1 MLTLL
6 DTIKNNNMKK
16 TFNIVETLPALLENY
31 YTVEAE
37 TEAQA
42 IEMIE
47 NGDVVVED
55 SEIHY
60 SYGEA
65 EFEVEEVDNSDEDL
79 PDGDPM

>member
-16 TFNIVETLPALLENY
+16 TFNIVETLPALIENY

-42 IEMIE
+42 IEHIE
-47 NGDVVVED
+47 NGDVIVED

-60 SYGEA
+60 NYSEA
-65 EFEVEEVDNSDEDL
+65 EFEVEEVDDSDEDL

>member
-16 TFNIVETLPALLENY
+16 TFNIVETIPALIENY

-42 IEMIE
+42 IEMVE
-47 NGDVVVED
+47 NGEVEVED

-60 SYGEA
+60 NYNEA

>member
-1 MLTLL
+1 
-6 DTIKNNNMKK
+6 MKK

-60 SYGEA
+60 NYSEA
-65 EFEVEEVDNSDEDL
+65 EFEVEEVDDSDEDL

>member
-1 MLTLL
+1 
-6 DTIKNNNMKK
+6 MKK
-16 TFNIVETLPALLENY
+16 TFNIVETLPALIENY

-47 NGDVVVED
+47 NGDVIVED

-60 SYGEA
+60 NYSEA

>member
-1 MLTLL
+1 
-6 DTIKNNNMKK
+6 MKK
-16 TFNIVETLPALLENY
+16 TFNIVETLPALIENY

-42 IEMIE
+42 IEHIE
-47 NGDVVVED
+47 NGDVIVED

-60 SYGEA
+60 NYSEA
-65 EFEVEEVDNSDEDL
+65 EFEVEEVDDSDEDL

>member
-16 TFNIVETLPALLENY
+16 TFNIVETLPALIENY

-60 SYGEA
+60 NYSEA

>member
-1 MLTLL
+1 MLALL

-16 TFNIVETLPALLENY
+16 TFNIVETLPALIENY

-60 SYGEA
+60 NYSEA

>member
-1 MLTLL
+1 
-6 DTIKNNNMKK
+6 MKK
-16 TFNIVETLPALLENY
+16 TFNIVETIPALIENY

-60 SYGEA
+60 NYSEA

>member
-1 MLTLL
+1 MLALL

-16 TFNIVETLPALLENY
+16 TFNIVETLPALIENY

-47 NGDVVVED
+47 NGDVIVED

-60 SYGEA
+60 NYSEA

>member
-16 TFNIVETLPALLENY
+16 TFNIVETLPALIENY

-47 NGDVVVED
+47 NGDIVVED

-60 SYGEA
+60 NYSEA